1 LTEVDRSVELY
12 AMPLTKETKHM
23 TQKSPAKVKCERINQ
38 IAIVVKDLEVVAE
51 NFWKILG
58 IGPWSWGSAPGPF
71 TTGNRLWCMIVHTT
85 GSLRGRGSE

>member
-1 LTEVDRSVELY
+1 
-12 AMPLTKETKHM
+12 M

-58 IGPWSWGSAPGPF
+58 IGPWSL
-71 TTGNRLWCMIVHTT
+71 RLGIASGV
-85 GSLRGRGSE
+85 